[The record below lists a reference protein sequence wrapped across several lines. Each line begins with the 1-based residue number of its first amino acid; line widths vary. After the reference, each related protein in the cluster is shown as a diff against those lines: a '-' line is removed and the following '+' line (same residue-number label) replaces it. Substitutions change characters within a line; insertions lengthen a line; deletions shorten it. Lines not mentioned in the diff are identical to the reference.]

1 MAADG
6 VALHDRGE
14 ETRPL
19 GAPRRLLDRVWRA
32 AATGFCFAVFGV
44 GQLVLAVTFFP
55 LLVLLVRNRRRR
67 ERLGRRVVQLAFAAF
82 VILMR
87 STGGLRYRVR
97 GLEKLREPGRLIVA
111 NHPSL
116 IDVVFLLSFVPDVN
130 CVVKS
135 SLFKNPFT
143 RYAVMAAGYIPSQRD
158 AAQVLE
164 ACRSSLEAG
173 GSLLVFPEGTRT
185 DPAEPLH
192 FQRGAANLAIRL
204 GCDLVPVIIR
214 ASEHNLGKGSR
225 WWRVPPRQLS
235 FDFEVKDHLSVS
247 PWLRLGYEPAI
258 CARELT
264 VSLTNYFRR
273 EIETPC
279 LSWPKS

>member
-1 MAADG
+1 MASGG
-6 VALHDRGE
+6 VALSEAGNG
-14 ETRPL
+14 TSPF
-19 GAPRRLLDRVWRA
+19 GAPLRALERLWRTI
-32 AATGFCFAVFGV
+32 ATGVCFAVFGI
-44 GQLVLAVTFFP
+44 GQLFMAVTFFP
-55 LLVLLVRNRRRR
+55 LLVLLVRNRRQR
-67 ERLGRRVVQLAFAAF
+67 ERLGRRVVRVAFAAF
-82 VILMR
+82 VLLMR
-87 STGGLRYRVR
+87 LTGALRYRVS
-97 GLEKLREPGRLIVA
+97 GLEKLREPGKLIVA

-116 IDVVFLLSFVPDVN
+116 IDVVFLLSFVPDIN
-130 CVVKS
+130 CVVKPA
-135 SLFKNPFT
+135 LFKNPFT
-143 RYAVMAAGYIPSQRD
+143 RYAVMAAGYIPSERD
-158 AAQVLE
+158 ASQVIE
-164 ACRSSLEAG
+164 ACRASLEAG

-185 DPAEPLH
+185 EPGEPLR

-225 WWRVPPRQLS
+225 WWRVPRRPVS
-235 FDFEVKDHLSVS
+235 FDFEVKDHLSIS

-258 CARELT
+258 SARELT